1 MPKRWIIFLSY
12 PFSYAKYPCFWNL
25 TKKTKNQ
32 IVAVLIRIH
41 YLKAHLP
48 EKSYYV
54 EYFQNTALS
63 DKFNYNNSIFK
74 LYSPCRN
81 TDVIHSGLSFKNKTK
96 KSPQTFIKQ

>member
-1 MPKRWIIFLSY
+1 MDNISFLSI
-12 PFSYAKYPCFWNL
+12 FICKISLLLKFNK
-25 TKKTKNQ
+25 KKTKNQ